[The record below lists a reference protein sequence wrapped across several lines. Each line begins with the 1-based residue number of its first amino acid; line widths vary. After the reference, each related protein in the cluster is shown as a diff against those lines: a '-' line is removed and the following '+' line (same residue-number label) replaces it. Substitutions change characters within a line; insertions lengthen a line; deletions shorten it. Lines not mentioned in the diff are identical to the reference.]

1 MNLLGLNIS
10 WGTKS
15 SEISIDTL
23 IKRLDAI
30 YETSSGVSVTPEN
43 CEQSPTVKSI
53 VTAVTRRFAVMPVH
67 VYKKTTSKN
76 RTIKEI
82 QPNHPVERL
91 LNKPNE
97 WQANTS
103 YWMDASSWLLRYG
116 NHYCFKAR
124 GSTGPIRRL
133 LPLHP
138 ASTDPVQDENWNVI
152 YRASMSRG
160 GQEEFQPSQIHHAR
174 LSARNGV
181 KGDSPVIDVRE
192 AIAMEIAAEKFGA
205 SLFGN
210 GAMPGLIFKYAEG
223 SQGHKT
229 DEERNAFVEDV
240 QKAYSKKGRFK
251 AMLLPKG
258 IDLGTPIGVENDKAQ
273 FLQLRQYQ
281 RTVIAGAFG
290 CPPHLVGDL
299 SKGTFNNVEMQGI
312 EFTTNLILPYAR
324 VFEAAMERDLLTDE
338 DRNSGVI
345 IRFNPDAV
353 LRGDF
358 KSRQE
363 GLAIQRQNG
372 VINADEWRE
381 REDMNPRKDKGGAA
395 YYEQGPSGQQPSNG
409 DNPDD
414 NPNPDDEDQ
423 DENDDADA

>member
-1 MNLLGLNIS
+1 MGSEAIS
-10 WGTKS
+10 L
-15 SEISIDTL
+15 DTL
-23 IKRLDAI
+23 IRRLEAI

-43 CEQSPTVKSI
+43 CEQAPTVKAM

-67 VYKKTTSKN
+67 VYVKTTSGG
-76 RTIKEI
+76 RTKKEI

-91 LNKPNE
+91 LRKPND
-97 WQANTS
+97 WQASTS
-103 YWMDASSWLLRYG
+103 YWMDGASRLMRYG
-116 NHYCFKAR
+116 NFYAFKAR
-124 GSTGPIRRL
+124 GNTGPIRRL

-138 ASTDPVQDENWNVI
+138 GSVTVHQENDWSVV
-152 YRASMSRG
+152 YRAAMQGGSQEVIDPSRM
-160 GQEEFQPSQIHHAR
+160 HHAR
-174 LSARNGV
+174 LAARDGLV
-181 KGDSPVIDVRE
+181 GDSPVIDIRE

-205 SLFGN
+205 SIFGN

-240 QKAYSKKGRFK
+240 QRAYSKKGRFK

-258 IDLGTPIGVENDKAQ
+258 IDLGDPIGIENDKAQ

-281 RTVIAGAFG
+281 RTVIAGAWG

-312 EFTTNLILPYAR
+312 EFTTNVILPLAR
-324 VFEAAMERDLLTDE
+324 VFESAMERDLLTDE
-338 DRNSGVI
+338 DRAGGVI
-345 IRFNPDAV
+345 IRFNPDAI

-372 VINADEWRE
+372 VINANEWRE
-381 REDMNPRKDKGGAA
+381 REDINPRTDEGGEA
-395 YYEQGPSGQQPSNG
+395 YYEQGPSGQQPSTGGSGNDAP
-409 DNPDD
+409 DNQDSE
-414 NPNPDDEDQ
+414 DET
-423 DENDDADA
+423 DA